1 VRVVEPLGREILV
14 RAGLVGT
21 NLQLIVQAAADVRLR
36 SADRLSLGLDLN
48 QLFVF
53 DSTTGDTLY
62 P

>member
-1 VRVVEPLGREILV
+1 M
-14 RAGLVGT
+14 
-21 NLQLIVQAAADVRLR
+21 NVQAAADVRLR
-36 SADRLSLGLDLN
+36 SGDRLSLGLDLN